1 MVVSVRNLFVPTV
14 SHTKLM
20 HTKLRRTQSLA
31 EVPYYVS
38 AAIFCL
44 TQILTYLLTYLLIYL
59 FTYLLTYLSL
69 PTVAV
74 IQTRRRENFRQQS
87 LLYGYRRGDAAGVL
101 RGHHPHN

>member
-44 TQILTYLLTYLLIYL
+44 TQILTYLLI
-59 FTYLLTYLSL
+59 YLLTYLI
-69 PTVAV
+69 TY
-74 IQTRRRENFRQQS
+74 
-87 LLYGYRRGDAAGVL
+87 LLNYLLGYNSSSAGQNKTDIK
-101 RGHHPHN
+101 G

>member
-1 MVVSVRNLFVPTV
+1 MVVSIRNLFVPTV

-44 TQILTYLLTYLLIYL
+44 TQILTYLLI
-59 FTYLLTYLSL
+59 YLLTYLSL

>member
-44 TQILTYLLTYLLIYL
+44 TQILTYLLI
-59 FTYLLTYLSL
+59 YLLTYLSL